1 MATVAHGAASTKIGT
16 ASLITPTA
24 ANTYFGSAT
33 TSTNSTG
40 AVGRPKEIVEL
51 ARALKGDPDLIYE
64 HVRNNTT
71 TVWTYGLTK
80 GAMGVIVDRAATAFD
95 QAHLMV
101 ELLRESGFTA
111 EYKVGTIT
119 LSATQFSDW
128 TGITS
133 ATAACQL
140 LSSGGIAAVINGTT
154 TANCAYGAASVTTVQ
169 MSHVW
174 TYVTIQGVGYF
185 FDPSYKPHTFK
196 TGIDLAAATGL
207 TTGQVMSVTGY
218 SGTQSGVSFG
228 HTYDNATV
236 KSTVAGYA
244 AAIETSLAANA
255 PAAGLSDVVGGQ
267 SITPATLPVG
277 GLRQL
282 ALPYTHNTQRTY
294 GAGVP
299 NQYRTKVQVQITKVR
314 PDTTTPTIVDKLLYA
329 DDIYGRRLVFD
340 TNFDTTGATFTSA
353 LKLVDDLGAT
363 INLVTPSAYSDNPT
377 FSRGTLTLTLNAPY
391 AANSGAYMD
400 TVFSRAV
407 NYALPLTIVDGFGDA
422 GSGLV
427 DKWGS
432 RRDTVMPA
440 VGDTGCKA
448 CFVKYKAWKG
458 DGRRELLAASWL
470 AQSSKAARIHAAIA
484 KSIYAHHY
492 SIGVSSADTTVI
504 QTPNG
509 SYWVADS
516 FDRLD
521 VETGLSLTSRTAVA
535 LDRRAALHATAATLA
550 ALKGSV
556 SAQVSDLPD
565 TTSTA
570 ARFEWGNAPESG
582 TDPAGGTVRKFFQ
595 YVNSTEAS
603 QALGL
608 SKTEGMT
615 STADDGVHG
624 DGATPEIGSAEV
636 LARRQ
641 AVADAVSAYVTAGF
655 TVIASEE
662 AFLGPGER
670 AAGFT
675 FVTGATYSHAQSSQR
690 GGALTASKYD
700 GNGDPIEIA
709 NLVIN
714 PNGALDAG
722 GGGAQMHHQTQYDPA
737 TSADVVKGRFVDTP
751 VGSITAVSPASV
763 TSGVGAFPYSLS
775 GQLIWRG
782 GEVRDDTYG
791 SLNHREPQ
799 GGWTTNWDNNLTL
812 SGSGLE
818 AMSDTD
824 ARASVGTVAAF
835 YAAQD
840 VYKSSASIK
849 REVIGQLVNAWWV
862 RELANNVA
870 TVSLGTGTK
879 QFLRRANGQWFAPGP
894 GAYSTLVQ
902 TGARSVLPRH
912 PSNYCGSSAMLSYVP
927 TRGWTYAGM
936 SFARTGPQGDV
947 QTYQFWNAEIRDAGA
962 TICGEQHGFRLST
975 WAWPRGVTLSF
986 NYTNAT
992 QTELSRLSYI
1002 NNDTYSLRLEFA
1014 NGGVDGFDN
1023 GLTNQ
1028 NERIVS
1034 VTQPAG
1040 PLVQHTDP
1048 IGAVTKFEISTL
1060 GTGDYARQRLEK
1072 IYPADTP
1079 SAPAVQYVYD
1089 TLARAKESRD
1099 KLVLAGSRA
1108 STQFLLAN
1116 GLRSEII
1123 DALGYGSITYA
1134 DLDGRPVRAINALGA
1149 ASVTTYD
1156 GRGRTLTATGPEG
1169 DKVEFEYNA
1178 RNQPTK
1184 QIVRAKPGSAEAG
1197 QSITAETS
1205 WNPTWNAPDWTKDA
1219 KGAQTDYTYSQGQL
1233 QYVSYPEPQPGE
1245 QRPGRSAYY
1254 YPGGLTMS
1262 VTNTASASTSM
1273 TYSGVSFDSV
1283 TKQSA
1288 FYDIGPS
1295 PEGDP
1300 ATLVS
1305 PRGAISNITY
1315 DLVRRPILRI
1325 EPQVGT
1331 APRVATRTTYDLVG
1345 RVTKVERGSFSG
1357 TTFTPIETATA
1368 EYDAIGNKVKD
1379 VTPAGVT
1386 QYSYD
1391 ALNRVVCTAVRMNPA
1406 VYGALPTSACIA
1418 STPGVY
1424 GPDRIVR
1431 ATYDAV
1437 GQVVQSEQGVGTSV
1451 QQVTARYTYSP
1462 NGQNTT
1468 LTDGNGN
1475 TSTFEYD
1482 GFGRLKKLRYPADPR
1497 GSGLSSTSD
1506 YEAYTWDVNG
1516 NRTSWRKRDGKVLN
1530 YTYDALNRL
1539 LVKDL
1544 PDTTADD
1551 VYYTYDYNGR
1561 LTQARFGSLSNP
1573 PALTQGFD
1581 ALDRVVSEDNGGGRQ
1596 IATQYDVEGNRTKVN
1611 FEGTSVANPYGGRYV
1626 YDVANRLTEVHLSR
1640 GVYGYANWTNYPI
1653 ATIGYGPLNRRASI
1667 TRPNGVRT
1675 DYSFDGVGWL
1685 SGLSHVGAPASAGS
1699 YQTFAYN
1706 PAGQMIDQA
1715 QGSSRYVW
1723 SGQPTTT
1730 TNFTHDALNR
1740 DAAMAAAAGY
1750 DANGNLISD
1759 GVRTF
1764 AYDAENRLISVTG
1777 GSAPLTLSYDPLGRL
1792 LKTTSAGASTTFNY
1806 AGSQLVAE
1814 VNPATST
1821 LLRSYI
1827 HGDRTDEPMAWM
1839 EGANPDTDIRF
1850 LHPDRLGSIIAVSNA
1865 GGAITSYT
1873 YGPYGEPQSWAGSR
1887 FRYTGQTVLP
1897 EAQLY
1902 HYKARVYDPMMGRFL
1917 QTDPIGYGDGPN
1929 TYAYVGGDPV
1939 NDSDPSGLLK
1949 QAGRT
1954 DSNTVEELI
1963 VQAMRRVVERRADP
1977 GGGGPASTV
1986 SFVSSATLKEQITEL
2001 EELIVV
2007 ARKKAVEKYKKA
2019 QENAAGPCVVVRG
2032 EVSFGNQL
2040 AAKFK
2045 SAYGQIGAKL
2055 DAGTFR
2061 LGYVTGR
2068 GGYLKVTQGV
2078 SGTLE
2083 AGNKEASIGGEAG
2096 VQREGAVGM
2105 HVPPERKMANQPF
2118 RPAGEATAVLG
2129 VSAATILGF
2138 QFDVGGNLASCL
2150 DD

>member
-1 MATVAHGAASTKIGT
+1 MVLATAAHGAASTKIGT
-16 ASLITPTA
+16 APLITPTA

-51 ARALKGDPDLIYE
+51 ARALRGDPDLIYE
-64 HVRNNTT
+64 HVRNNTA

-80 GAMGVIVDRAATAFD
+80 GAMGVIVDRAGTAFD

-101 ELLRESGFTA
+101 ELLRQSGFTA

-119 LSATQFSDW
+119 LSAAQFSDW

-174 TYVTIQGVGYF
+174 AYVTIQGVGYF
-185 FDPSYKPHTFK
+185 FDPAYKPHTFK
-196 TGIDLAAATGL
+196 AGLNLATATGMSS
-207 TTGQVMSVTGY
+207 GQVMSEATNYTAVD
-218 SGTQSGVSFG
+218 SGVTWAYG
-228 HTYDNATV
+228 HQFNTTTLNGFAPALEAT
-236 KSTVAGYA
+236 
-244 AAIETSLAANA
+244 LAASA
-255 PAAGLSDVVGGQ
+255 PAASLADVVGGQ
-267 SITPATLPVG
+267 SITPAAIPVG

-294 GAGVP
+294 GAGMP
-299 NQYRTKVQVQITKVR
+299 DQYRTRLQVQLTKAR
-314 PDTTTPTIVDKLLYA
+314 PDTTTPTIVNKVLYA

-340 TNFDTTGATFTSA
+340 TNFDTSGATFTSA

-391 AANSGAYMD
+391 AANSGLYMD

-407 NYALPLTIVDGFGDA
+407 SYALPFTIVQGSGDA
-422 GSGLV
+422 GRGLI

-432 RRDTVMPA
+432 RRDSAMPA
-440 VGDTGCKA
+440 VPDATCLV

-492 SIGVSSADTTVI
+492 SIGVVAADTAVV

-509 SYWVADS
+509 SYWITDS
-516 FDRLD
+516 FDRVD
-521 VETGLSLTSRTAVA
+521 VETGLSLTSKAAVS
-535 LDRRAALHATAATLA
+535 LDRRAAIHAMAATIS

-565 TTSTA
+565 STSTA
-570 ARFEWGNAPESG
+570 TRFEWGNAPEANM
-582 TDPAGGTVRKFFQ
+582 DPAGGTTRRFYEYATSTQ
-595 YVNSTEAS
+595 AAQALNLSRTEA
-603 QALGL
+603 
-608 SKTEGMT
+608 MV
-615 STADDGVHG
+615 STADDGAHY
-624 DGATPEIGSAEV
+624 DGNSPEIGNTEV

-641 AVADAVSAYVTAGF
+641 SLADAVSTYVTAGF

-662 AFLGPGER
+662 AFLGPGKR
-670 AAGFT
+670 AGGFT
-675 FVTGATYSHAQSSQR
+675 PTSPNIYTHAQTPQR
-690 GGALTASKYD
+690 GGALTATKYD
-700 GNGDPIEIA
+700 GVGDPVEIA
-709 NLVIN
+709 NLAIN
-714 PNGALDAG
+714 PGGAVDGG
-722 GGGAQMHHQTQYDPA
+722 GGGAQMYHQTQYDPA
-737 TSADVVKGRFVDTP
+737 TSADVVKGRFVDSP
-751 VGSITAVSPASV
+751 VGAISAVSPASV
-763 TSGVGAFPYSLS
+763 KSGAGAFPYSLT

-782 GEVRDDTYG
+782 GEVRDETYG
-791 SLNHREPQ
+791 PLNHREPQ

-818 AMSDTD
+818 AMNDTD
-824 ARASVGTVAAF
+824 ARAAVDTIAAF
-835 YAAQD
+835 FVAQD
-840 VYKSSASIK
+840 IYKSAASIK
-849 REVIGQLVNAWWV
+849 RDVLGQLITARWV
-862 RELANNVA
+862 RQLSNNVA
-870 TVSLGTGTK
+870 TVSLGTGAR
-879 QFLRRANGQWFAPGP
+879 QFVRKANGQWFAPGP
-894 GAYSTLVQ
+894 GSYATLAQ
-902 TGARSVLPRH
+902 TGARVISPRH
-912 PSNYCGSSAMLSYVP
+912 PNSYCSSSAMLQYVP
-927 TRGWTYAGM
+927 TRGWTYEGM
-936 SFARTGPQGDV
+936 SFALTGPQGDV
-947 QTYQFWNAEIRDAGA
+947 QTYQYWGAQVRDAGA
-962 TICGEQHGFRLST
+962 TICAEQHGFRLAT
-975 WAWPRGVTLSF
+975 WAWPKGVSLTL
-986 NYTNAT
+986 NYAT
-992 QTELSRLSYI
+992 PTLNSQTELPRLSYI

-1034 VTQPAG
+1034 VSQPAG

-1048 IGAVTKFEISTL
+1048 IGAVTKFEIATI
-1060 GTGDYARQRLEK
+1060 GTGEYARQRLEK

-1123 DALGYGSITYA
+1123 DALGYGAITYV
-1134 DLDGRPVRAINALGA
+1134 DLDGRPIRAINALGA
-1149 ASVTTYD
+1149 AATTTYD
-1156 GRGRTLTATGPEG
+1156 GRGRTLAATAPEG
-1169 DKVEFEYNA
+1169 DKVEFEYNS

-1197 QSITAETS
+1197 QSITTETS
-1205 WNPTWNAPDWTKDA
+1205 WNATLNVPDWTKDA
-1219 KGAQTDYTYSQGQL
+1219 KGAQTDYSYYQGQL
-1233 QYVSYPEPQPGE
+1233 QYVSYPAPQPGE

-1283 TKQSA
+1283 TKQTA
-1288 FYDIGPS
+1288 FYAIGSS

-1300 ATLVS
+1300 TTLVS
-1305 PRGAISNITY
+1305 PRNATVNITY
-1315 DLVRRPILRI
+1315 DAVRRPTLQI

-1345 RVTKVERGSFSG
+1345 RVTKIERGSYSG

-1368 EYDAIGNKVKD
+1368 EYDSIGNKVKD

-1406 VYGALPTSACIA
+1406 AYGALPTSACVA

-1431 ATYDAV
+1431 TTYDAA

-1451 QQVTARYTYSP
+1451 QQVTARYTYST

-1482 GFGRLKKLRYPADPR
+1482 GFGRLKKLRYPASPR
-1497 GSGLSSTSD
+1497 GSGVSSATD

-1530 YTYDALNRL
+1530 YSYDALNRL

-1544 PDTTADD
+1544 PDTSADD

-1561 LTQARFGSLSNP
+1561 LIAARFGSLSNP
-1573 PALTQGFD
+1573 YALTQSFD
-1581 ALDRVVSEDNGGGRQ
+1581 ALDRVVSEDNGGGRTV
-1596 IATQYDVEGNRTKVN
+1596 ATQFDIEGNRTKVN
-1611 FEGTSVANPYGGRYV
+1611 FEGSGVSHPYGGRYV

-1640 GVYGYANWTNYPI
+1640 GVYSYTSWTNYPI
-1653 ATIGYGPLNRRASI
+1653 ATITYGPLNRRASI

-1675 DYSFDGVGWL
+1675 DYAFDGSGRL

-1706 PAGQMIDQA
+1706 PASQMIDQA

-1759 GVRTF
+1759 GTRTF

-1792 LKTTSAGASTTFNY
+1792 LKTTSSGSSTTFNY

-1814 VNPATST
+1814 HDPATST
-1821 LLRSYI
+1821 LLRGYV
-1827 HGDRTDEPMAWM
+1827 HGDRTDEPMAWS
-1839 EGANPDTDIRF
+1839 EGATPGADLRF

-1887 FRYTGQTVLP
+1887 FRYTGQTALP

-1917 QTDPIGYGDGPN
+1917 QTDPIGYGDGLN
-1929 TYAYVGGDPV
+1929 LYGYVKGDPI
-1939 NDSDPSGLLK
+1939 NGTDPAGLQQLRPLETITVREEVVRALERILPVQNSGPRGHVSPADTIRAFEVDPELMKAIKEAAKKCSTARKELLKAMNQLEDAGNYLFYSGLGGAFVGFITEVGSGGTATPVSVPVMGVSVAAM
-1949 QAGRT
+1949 QAG
-1954 DSNTVEELI
+1954 SAIL
-1963 VQAMRRVVERRADP
+1963 
-1977 GGGGPASTV
+1977 TV
-1986 SFVSSATLKEQITEL
+1986 SALGQSIATSNPDSFVLDTFNNAISGAL
-2001 EELIVV
+2001 
-2007 ARKKAVEKYKKA
+2007 A
-2019 QENAAGPCVVVRG
+2019 NAAHVPKAREMV
-2032 EVSFGNQL
+2032 
-2040 AAKFK
+2040 
-2045 SAYGQIGAKL
+2045 
-2055 DAGTFR
+2055 
-2061 LGYVTGR
+2061 
-2068 GGYLKVTQGV
+2068 
-2078 SGTLE
+2078 
-2083 AGNKEASIGGEAG
+2083 AG
-2096 VQREGAVGM
+2096 V
-2105 HVPPERKMANQPF
+2105 
-2118 RPAGEATAVLG
+2118 LG
-2129 VSAATILGF
+2129 KALELSQNV
-2138 QFDVGGNLASCL
+2138 QESC
-2150 DD
+2150 DK